1 MTKSN
6 KTFLCHKCINL
17 FKQKYIDT
25 KLDYQVF
32 KTFCLIDKENNI
44 TTVMECSHYSEIS
57 PSIDEIRDEVNKRYH
72 VI

>member
-1 MTKSN
+1 MTKN
-6 KTFLCHKCINL
+6 NRIYICYKCSNL
-17 FKQKYIDT
+17 FRQKYIDT

-44 TTVMECSHYSEIS
+44 TTVMECSHYLEIPLS
-57 PSIDEIRDEVNKRYH
+57 VNEIRNEVNKRYH